1 MSTTTTFEVSMSE
14 GHAAMQAGDDE
25 VALRHF
31 KLAGTHTQDATES
44 SMALQ
49 MCCVVLNKLGRM
61 LEAIEFGDA
70 ALAKAIEVS
79 NYDQM
84 AHSKRDLAAAHHKQA
99 VRLALR
105 RERDPE
111 YERGPKYSREHFMTA
126 HRHYNDARRYYGKT
140 RDSAAYADD
149 NDVLRKYTAL
159 GALTRGMHALML
171 FDMDTH
177 CSLAVGDKAKARRML
192 RDADAE
198 LRSCEA
204 EPAWQL
210 NTLIRLMRV
219 SNPLVRIRLLGR
231 GLALTSA
238 NSASP
243 GSRDKV
249 LAALAGNDLCNWA
262 MFRNLEV
269 TDQEI
274 ADYQRARLAA

>member
-1 MSTTTTFEVSMSE
+1 MSD
-14 GHAAMQAGDDE
+14 GHKAMQAGDDE

-31 KLAGTHTQDATES
+31 KLAGTHTQDATEN

-49 MCCVVLNKLGRM
+49 MCCVVLNKLDRM

-111 YERGPKYSREHFMTA
+111 YERNPKYSREHFMTA
-126 HRHYNDARRYYGKT
+126 HRHYNDARRYYGKQ
-140 RDSAAYADD
+140 RDSAAYADNSD
-149 NDVLRKYTAL
+149 TLREYTVL

-198 LRSCEA
+198 LRSYEA
-204 EPAWQL
+204 DPAWQL
-210 NTLIRLMRV
+210 NTLVKLMRV

-231 GLALTSA
+231 GFVLTSA
-238 NSASP
+238 SSASP
-243 GSRDKV
+243 GSRKKV
-249 LAALAGNDLCNWA
+249 WAALAGNDLCNWYV
-262 MFRNLEV
+262 FRNLEV

-274 ADYQRARLAA
+274 ANYQAARVAA